1 MRKLALLMAMLGMLA
16 AAPARATTTT
26 WAKFAVASSQYSTN
40 YVEGGLLGALNPL
53 INFLLPTV
61 FCLVDTQT
69 LCPPGPPPAP
79 GDVLQAFTDGINNG
93 VNDGVYGP
101 WSAMQATGA
110 PNTYPSCGDIPT
122 AWAPQL
128 HSSPAPTPANNEPE
142 ALAVFYSRAITGA
155 KRIDIYE
162 TNLGGFVQRV
172 EVVLANGKSLRVF
185 WGPDTTPCPGVLRIP
200 VSVSGAIVGV
210 VIHTKK
216 IGWEEI
222 DAVGIVH

>member
-1 MRKLALLMAMLGMLA
+1 MRKFALFMAVLGMLA
-16 AAPARATTTT
+16 AAPAGATTTT
-26 WAKFAVASSQYSTN
+26 WAKYAVSSSQYSTN
-40 YVEGGLLGALNPL
+40 NLAGGLLGALSPVL
-53 INFLLPTV
+53 NFLLPTV

-69 LCPPGPPPAP
+69 LCPPGAPPAP
-79 GDVLQAFTDGINNG
+79 GDVIQGLTDGLGSG
-93 VNDGVYGP
+93 VNGTVYGP

-110 PNTYPSCGDIPT
+110 PNTYPACGDIPT
-122 AWAPQL
+122 AWAPL
-128 HSSPAPTPANNEPE
+128 FSSSPAPAPADNEPE
-142 ALAVFYSRAITGA
+142 VLAVFYNKPITNA

-162 TNLGGFVQRV
+162 TNLGAFVQRV
-172 EVVLANGKSLRVF
+172 EVLLANGRSTKVF
-185 WGPDTTPCPGVLRIP
+185 WGPDTTPCPGVLKIP